1 MKDKLGLILGV
12 GIALAALMGLL
23 FFLKNG
29 GRFELIE
36 YIYVL
41 LVLLIVAGTSIILW
55 KRTKDDRPGAFF
67 IGLSIYLN
75 KKGEV

>member
-55 KRTKDDRPGAFF
+55 KRTKDDRHFCTSSWC
-67 IGLSIYLN
+67 ILYWIIYLF
-75 KKGEV
+75 K